1 MTNTTKH
8 TIPGDAARAVDRF
21 NPRGPAGYRSSHDTA
36 APLRSTR
43 AEATADYTANLET
56 GK

>member
-1 MTNTTKH
+1 MTNTNNH
-8 TIPGDAARAVDRF
+8 IIPADAARAVDRF
-21 NPRGPAGYRSSHDTA
+21 NPRGPAGYRSSHDSA
-36 APLRSTR
+36 APVRATR